1 MTREVVTSVLSS
13 KAEEHIIRWR
23 CWVRHSNSTTAE
35 LLVTNNGRSSISLL
49 FLGFVCLLPLE
60 CMNIYKDL
68 LELKPPCIFGVSCS
82 LLDLE
87 SATVSHAKNDRL
99 RWRPTQLVC
108 TNISIFN
115 ASFKKIRLRLE
126 CLLQIKGA
134 DGFHQLGITSVSK
147 LLSFKICTRLL
158 RK

>member
-1 MTREVVTSVLSS
+1 MTGEVVTSVLSY
-13 KAEEHIIRWR
+13 KAEEHIIRCWS

-35 LLVTNNGRSSISLL
+35 LLVTNNGRSSICLL

-87 SATVSHAKNDRL
+87 SATVSHAKKDRL
-99 RWRPTQLVC
+99 R
-108 TNISIFN
+108 
-115 ASFKKIRLRLE
+115 
-126 CLLQIKGA
+126 
-134 DGFHQLGITSVSK
+134 
-147 LLSFKICTRLL
+147 
-158 RK
+158 